1 MHYRKILYHSQLIEK
16 GDRMKLKLFIV
27 FAITVICL
35 ASGCSS
41 IEDIGLGGSGAST
54 TMFSDLTVPEGFV
67 LNESE
72 SYYEI
77 TATARSGHL
86 VYSGWKEASQLV
98 IFYQEQLS
106 DNNWTMVSINITGYA
121 GTLLYDKT
129 SESLMIGIE
138 GDVVNKATLTIDLAP
153 D

>member
-1 MHYRKILYHSQLIEK
+1 
-16 GDRMKLKLFIV
+16 MKLKVFII
-27 FAITVICL
+27 FTVISISII
-35 ASGCSS
+35 SGCAS
-41 IEDIGLGGSGAST
+41 IEDIGLGGSGASS
-54 TMFSDLTVPEGFV
+54 TMFSDLTVPDGFI

-86 VYSGWKEASQLV
+86 VYSGWKEASELV

-106 DNNWTMVSINITGYA
+106 EYNWTMVSINITGYE
-121 GTLLYDKT
+121 GTLVYSKT
-129 SESLMIGIE
+129 LESLTIGIQ
-138 GDVVNKATLTIDLAP
+138 GDVENKVTLTIDIAP